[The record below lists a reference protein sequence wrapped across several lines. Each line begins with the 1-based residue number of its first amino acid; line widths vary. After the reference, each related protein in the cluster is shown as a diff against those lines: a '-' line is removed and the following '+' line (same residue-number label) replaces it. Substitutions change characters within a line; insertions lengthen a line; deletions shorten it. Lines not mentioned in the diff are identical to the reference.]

1 MSIDKSHFKEK
12 LKTWVKYEQ
21 DIKKLNMKIK
31 ELRKL
36 KDELNPE
43 IINYMNKKDK
53 KLLSINSNYQIKYS
67 ESDIYQSVNKNY
79 INQKISQYL
88 KNQELGDK
96 VTKFIYDNR
105 DKKSRTSLN
114 IVKKKNNNKF

>member
-31 ELRKL
+31 ELKKL
-36 KDELNPE
+36 KEELNPE

-67 ESDIYQSVNKNY
+67 ENDIYQSVNKNY
-79 INQKISQYL
+79 INQKIAQFL

-105 DKKSRTSLN
+105 DKKTRTSLN
-114 IVKKKNNNKF
+114 IVKKK